1 MSLKAKLV
9 SSVAAFCLV
18 LALLVVG
25 ILAVP
30 SATINMGGSITFDA
44 QDVVATVTVTSTGAT
59 TNLNLTG
66 DSAIKFDSTTT
77 EATVDRDALNLAF
90 ASKTQDI
97 VITVTITNDS
107 DENMTVTPTLPTVDG
122 SGVGIATTEKNG
134 EETAAAATATAKT
147 VTAGDSIVYTITISM
162 TEGAANNNISA
173 TWDAA
178 FVLARV

>member
-25 ILAVP
+25 VLAVP
-30 SATINMGGSITFDA
+30 QATINMGGSITFDA

-59 TNLNLTG
+59 TDLNLTG

-77 EATVDRDALNLAF
+77 KETVDQDALNLAF
-90 ASKTQDI
+90 ESKTEDI
-97 VITVTITNDS
+97 VIKVTITNDS
-107 DENMTVTPTLPTVDG
+107 NESMTVTPTLPKVDG

-134 EETAAAATATAKT
+134 EETAAATATAKT
-147 VTAGDSIVYTITISM
+147 VTAGNSIVYTITISM
-162 TEGAANNNISA
+162 TKGAANNNISA